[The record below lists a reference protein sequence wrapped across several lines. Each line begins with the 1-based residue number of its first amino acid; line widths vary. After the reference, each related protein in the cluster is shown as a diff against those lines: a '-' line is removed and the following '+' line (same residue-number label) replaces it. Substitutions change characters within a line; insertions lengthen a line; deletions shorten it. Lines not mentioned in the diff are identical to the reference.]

1 VPQTT
6 SVEETVV
13 PQTTSV
19 EETVVPQTT
28 SVEETVVPQTTSVE
42 ETVVPQT
49 TSVEETV
56 VPQTTSVE
64 ETVVP
69 QTTSVEKTVV
79 PQTTSV
85 EERLVLQSV
94 ISENIIEEITEK
106 TVEKEVVTI
115 SRRNNQPQSEQ
126 VVLYN
131 PSLRLIPCHEPADV
145 ISAQRDS
152 SLVDWLEASG
162 KMLPRDPYESEKYT
176 EEEEEISE
184 LIAVDDNFHDD
195 DILDEN
201 AEDSSD

>member
-1 VPQTT
+1 MEEKQQTNSLLQTTGSTTNPIEEKVVQPIVPQTT
-6 SVEETVV
+6 PAEEI
-13 PQTTSV
+13 
-19 EETVVPQTT
+19 
-28 SVEETVVPQTTSVE
+28 
-42 ETVVPQT
+42 
-49 TSVEETV
+49 
-56 VPQTTSVE
+56 
-64 ETVVP
+64 
-69 QTTSVEKTVV
+69 VV

-85 EERLVLQSV
+85 EERLALQSV

-106 TVEKEVVTI
+106 KVEKEVVTI

-152 SLVDWLEASG
+152 SLIDWLEASG

-176 EEEEEISE
+176 EEEEEISG